1 MKMERLT
8 TILAGLI
15 VIIIGGVFA
24 DESLSKKC
32 PDDVD
37 NCFILWGVFIA
48 AISSGIFIAE
58 FLIFRKKPHQTR
70 QTQHQDTSQDEVSL
84 SKWKYT
90 WIRTIGWV
98 TLSGLLASLP
108 FMFREGFFLT
118 FWGLVIGIL
127 SVSMVRSALN
137 LLPNEDNNPKN

>member
-24 DESLSKKC
+24 NESLSKKC
-32 PDDVD
+32 PDDSS
-37 NCFILWGVFIA
+37 NCLILWGVFIT
-48 AISSGIFIAE
+48 AIISGIFIAE
-58 FLIFRKKPHQTR
+58 FFIFRKKPHQTK
-70 QTQHQDTSQDEVSL
+70 QTQQQATSQDEVSL
-84 SKWKYT
+84 SKWKYN
-90 WIRTIGWV
+90 WIRAIGWV

-108 FMFREGFFLT
+108 FMLREGFFLT

-127 SVSMVRSALN
+127 SMPTVRAALN